1 MTAWIDLTQLSPN
14 LALVSR
20 LPAGLLR
27 YYQALPLAADGG
39 RVTVAMVYPGNRTA
53 IAMLGDLLGAEIVPV
68 ATSAEAM
75 QTMLAAI
82 LPAVG
87 VAQVLLWSGR
97 AEGAVPVLP
106 LAAAL
111 AQVEQARLTELAATA
126 VTARD
131 VLVAAEEGNYRL
143 AVLALPETTDLAD
156 LALQANVSFLA
167 VQPATSAL
175 RRILVVLRGF
185 AADLTLVQ
193 WATALAA
200 NTRAALTLLPIAA
213 DDVFS
218 LGQLLNPAVVEGRH
232 LRRCIEVVET
242 LGGAA
247 SLRLRTGAMQQQ
259 IAHELAAHAYDLL
272 ALPAEGHGEFVAT
285 VLRQLPAALAPGAL
299 LLTKSASRPAALR
312 LRPQTK
318 RRL

>member
-1 MTAWIDLTQLSPN
+1 
-14 LALVSR
+14 
-20 LPAGLLR
+20 
-27 YYQALPLAADGG
+27 
-39 RVTVAMVYPGNRTA
+39 MVYPGNRTA

-75 QTMLAAI
+75 QAMLAAI

-87 VAQVLLWSGR
+87 ATQVLLWAGR
-97 AEGAVPVLP
+97 AQDAAHVAR

-111 AQVEQARLTELAATA
+111 AQVEQASLTELAATA

-131 VLVAAEEGNYRL
+131 VLVAAAEGNYRL
-143 AVLALPETTDLAD
+143 AVLALPEPTDLAD
-156 LALQANVSFLA
+156 LVLQADASFLA
-167 VQPATSAL
+167 VQPAAPAPQ
-175 RRILVVLRGF
+175 RILVVLRGF

-200 NTRAALTLLPIAA
+200 ATQAALTLLPIAA

-218 LGQLLNPAVVEGRH
+218 LGQLLDPVTAEGRH
-232 LRRCIEVVET
+232 LRRCIQVAEK
-242 LGGAA
+242 LAGAA
-247 SLRLRTGAMQQQ
+247 TLQLRTGTMQQQ
-259 IAHELAAHAYDLL
+259 IGDELAAYPYDLL

-299 LLTKSASRPAALR
+299 LLTKSASRPTAVR